1 MWVIETDPCTFG
13 LALLPLKYI
22 LKYKHTHTQRYISKR
37 IHCSIICNGRTL
49 EKTKHWLKHSTKPGK
64 SWHLTRDHST
74 ATKRNKIVDMQI
86 YLGRVY
92 EKIINFKKK
101 ISEYLY
107 NDSLYIKQK
116 FAYTDTC
123 ADINVQIHRKP
134 WNLYA

>member
-1 MWVIETDPCTFG
+1 MYLWSSTFTTEIY
-13 LALLPLKYI
+13 PKIKTY
-22 LKYKHTHTQRYISKR
+22 THRDTYQEESTAVLFVMEEHWTKP
-37 IHCSIICNGRTL
+37 
-49 EKTKHWLKHSTKPGK
+49 KHWLKHSTKPGK
-64 SWHLTRDHST
+64 SRYLTRDHST
-74 ATKRNKIVDMQI
+74 ATKRNKIIDMRI

-92 EKIINFKKK
+92 DKIINFKKK

-134 WNLYA
+134 